1 MTRYSIYVVS
11 KDSSENQTYYFDE
24 ILLAWLEYR
33 KLVNLNPFCQIGLID
48 NITAEVIEDT
58 LM

>member
-1 MTRYSIYVVS
+1 MTRYSIYVIN
-11 KDSSENQTYYFDE
+11 KNDSNNKVYHFED

-48 NITAEVIEDT
+48 NITAEVIEDS